1 MGQADLTI
9 RKRDGF
15 SLRHHALQKVV
26 RASTLQPYQME
37 IGIRKPDLQKLWV
50 YGTLERLS
58 SLGFLMD
65 VPYTVSPNVIELYLH
80 LSPDKLFNSDEELR
94 EFVVD
99 VICDDPETSPPD
111 DHVEEISNLVVEYKD
126 NPTRLVKMGVEMSSQ
141 FQSE

>member
-1 MGQADLTI
+1 MGQADPTI

-15 SLRHHALQKVV
+15 SLRQHALQKVV
-26 RASTLQPYQME
+26 KASTLQPYQME
-37 IGIRKPDLQKLWV
+37 IGITKPDLQKLWI

-94 EFVVD
+94 EFVVS
-99 VICDDPETSPPD
+99 VVCDGPEAAPPE
-111 DHVEEISNLVVEYKD
+111 DHVAEIGNLVIEYKD

-141 FQSE
+141 FRSE